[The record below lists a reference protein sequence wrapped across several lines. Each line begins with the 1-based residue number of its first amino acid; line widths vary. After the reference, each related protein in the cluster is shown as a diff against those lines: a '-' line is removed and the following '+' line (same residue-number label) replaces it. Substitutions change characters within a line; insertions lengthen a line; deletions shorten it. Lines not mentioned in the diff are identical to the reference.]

1 VAQRPQ
7 PAPVQ
12 AAAPLL
18 RTSPA
23 RAVAT
28 ATAAD
33 DPPWALDEPDDLLD
47 DLPPPTRARGGN
59 ASASAQRARPTLDDL
74 EPEYDDVAPPVA
86 RAQAPSVAQPPTL
99 PPFERTALGT
109 KWYALI
115 RQCAEAGKLIAMVRA
130 LAMQSELFA
139 CEPGA
144 EASTWRLRVTLE
156 TLRNPALADKLA
168 AILCE
173 LTGESLQLAVEM
185 GDAQD
190 TPLKRDAAEADR
202 RQRAAI
208 AEIHSD
214 ATVRALLAQ
223 FQTARI
229 LPGSVKPL

>member
-1 VAQRPQ
+1 
-7 PAPVQ
+7 
-12 AAAPLL
+12 LL
-18 RTSPA
+18 RTAPA

-28 ATAAD
+28 ATADD

-47 DLPPPTRARGGN
+47 DLPPPTRARGGH
-59 ASASAQRARPTLDDL
+59 APPSAPRARPTREEAAPDD
-74 EPEYDDVAPPVA
+74 DDAPAPAA
-86 RAQAPSVAQPPTL
+86 RAQAQSVAPPPAL
-99 PPFERTALGT
+99 PAFERTALGT

-115 RQCAEAGKLIAMVRA
+115 QQCAEAGKLIAMVRA
-130 LAMQSELFA
+130 LAMQSELVA
-139 CEPGA
+139 CEPGP

-156 TLRNPALADKLA
+156 TLRNPALADKLG
-168 AILCE
+168 AILRE
-173 LTGESLQLAVEM
+173 LTGERLQLAVEM

-190 TPLKRDAAEADR
+190 TPLRRDAAEADR

-208 AEIHSD
+208 DEIQSD